1 MNFKKKLQAAMPKMI
16 GNPMASAMAMASVGV
31 STLNTKKGQKP
42 KNATKGK
49 KKVAVKKSKIVSKKQ
64 KKQMEVMKRICQSAY
79 GTYIRGVTT
88 VSARYIGHPAVAI
101 PASEMIK
108 TMMEEAAPPV
118 SRPFVTI
125 TSEQMNSLKIEERK
139 GEKEYIKTK
148 DKSEERERL
157 PFSKPIRD
165 MGLLWNRM
173 WGYEDDAPVAGQP
186 FYDIVELYGDFKR
199 ATNDFSDYLE
209 KEINDWAKGLDEDYK
224 NRELAKPAS
233 MRSDFGDAITGL
245 TSGKEDN
252 LSFGG
257 KAGAFLRGLIVDGC
271 GKLLIKDT
279 LLAAS
284 SPCDTAK
291 SVMETVKLVE
301 DMDEEDFSKIAK
313 EIKTTWD
320 EASEE
325 EKLNYTGQAGAIV
338 ADFLIAK
345 KLKLSKQVKVVETGV
360 TAGSKVDNLLE
371 AGAKASSK
379 ADDITEAGTKVISKV
394 DDIAEIGVQAGS
406 KADDVVEAGAKA
418 SSKANDA
425 TKAGA
430 KANSKADD
438 VAEAGAQAGSKADD
452 IVEAG
457 AKANSKANDTAK
469 AAGQTTA
476 LTVVKDNSG
485 TNGSGVKISG
495 EKPNSNIDDIR
506 TKVIESNSMGKDKIS
521 TSNAVNETK
530 VDNTESINEIKTKWW
545 HKNYVD
551 NLSDTQ
557 ILLGVKQSEKGLST
571 LGSAT
576 RENVMFAGKAWV
588 GNSYKEILDTSGN
601 LIGYSS
607 SDGMRAFR
615 IQYKPK
621 EGMWRANFQEN
632 VMVNNP
638 YPNPGQHSS
647 QLKNVHIDIL
657 D

>member
-1 MNFKKKLQAAMPKMI
+1 
-16 GNPMASAMAMASVGV
+16 
-31 STLNTKKGQKP
+31 
-42 KNATKGK
+42 
-49 KKVAVKKSKIVSKKQ
+49 
-64 KKQMEVMKRICQSAY
+64 MEVMERVCQSAY

-88 VSARYIGHPAVAI
+88 VAARYIGHPAVAI
-101 PASEMIK
+101 PASEMVK
-108 TMMEEAAPPV
+108 TMMEEAALPV
-118 SRPFVTI
+118 NRPFVTI
-125 TSEQMNSLKIEERK
+125 TNEQMESLKIQEKK

-148 DKSEERERL
+148 DKREERERL
-157 PFSKPIRD
+157 HFSKPIRD

-257 KAGAFLRGLIVDGC
+257 KAGAFLRGLLVDGC

-291 SVMETVKLVE
+291 SVMETVKLVG

-360 TAGSKVDNLLE
+360 KASSKVDNLLE
-371 AGAKASSK
+371 AGVKTGSKVDDIAEAGMRASSK
-379 ADDITEAGTKVISKV
+379 ADDITEAGTKVTSKV
-394 DDIAEIGVQAGS
+394 DDIAGT
-406 KADDVVEAGAKA
+406 GAKA
-418 SSKANDA
+418 
-425 TKAGA
+425 G
-430 KANSKADD
+430 SKADD
-438 VAEAGAQAGSKADD
+438 VAEARAKTSSKVDD
-452 IVEAG
+452 IAETG
-457 AKANSKANDTAK
+457 AKASSKVDDTAK

-476 LTVVKDNSG
+476 KTVARVESRKGKGRGGNVETSPAVTETKLDKVTSTETKYEVVEPKGGDKPPEIKHMSTNAREFEGLYNEGKINILDFVNECRQIDNVLDAEFLEKVEKMRKLIPGPLRSKGNFGYATVEIDGLEKTEFFAHSRIHTLDNREKFKEDVVKRLKD
-485 TNGSGVKISG
+485 ISLQSKKQEFETLKVNNKNIING
-495 EKPNSNIDDIR
+495 EKHYDRI
-506 TKVIESNSMGKDKIS
+506 
-521 TSNAVNETK
+521 
-530 VDNTESINEIKTKWW
+530 VDTESKILEEINTKL
-545 HKNYVD
+545 KGNVDTTGKIIVYTDLYCCPSCQYVF
-551 NLSDTQ
+551 
-557 ILLGVKQSEKGLST
+557 KQFKEKYPKIDVT
-571 LGSAT
+571 II
-576 RENVMFAGKAWV
+576 
-588 GNSYKEILDTSGN
+588 YK
-601 LIGYSS
+601 
-607 SDGMRAFR
+607 
-615 IQYKPK
+615 
-621 EGMWRANFQEN
+621 
-632 VMVNNP
+632 
-638 YPNPGQHSS
+638 
-647 QLKNVHIDIL
+647 QLEF
-657 D
+657 

>member
-1 MNFKKKLQAAMPKMI
+1 MVQQ
-16 GNPMASAMAMASVGV
+16 V
-31 STLNTKKGQKP
+31 
-42 KNATKGK
+42 
-49 KKVAVKKSKIVSKKQ
+49 
-64 KKQMEVMKRICQSAY
+64 CQSAY

-88 VSARYIGHPAVAI
+88 VAARYIGHPAAAI
-101 PASEMIK
+101 PASEMVK
-108 TMMEEAAPPV
+108 TMMEEVALPV

-125 TSEQMNSLKIEERK
+125 TSEQMSSLKIEERK

-257 KAGAFLRGLIVDGC
+257 KAGAFLRGLLVDGC

-291 SVMETVKLVE
+291 SVMETVKLVG

-345 KLKLSKQVKVVETGV
+345 KLKLSKQAKVVETGV

-379 ADDITEAGTKVISKV
+379 ADDVAEAGTKITSKV
-394 DDIAEIGVQAGS
+394 DDIAEAGTKVTS
-406 KADDVVEAGAKA
+406 KVDDI
-418 SSKANDA
+418 
-425 TKAGA
+425 
-430 KANSKADD
+430 
-438 VAEAGAQAGSKADD
+438 AETGAQAGSKADD
-452 IVEAG
+452 IAEAG
-457 AKANSKANDTAK
+457 AKAGSKADDAAKAGTKANSKANDTAK

-476 LTVVKDNSG
+476 ITVVKENSG
-485 TNGSGVKISG
+485 VNGSGSVNINKKRP
-495 EKPNSNIDDIR
+495 KPNIDDVK
-506 TKVIESNSMGKDKIS
+506 TTGEKVNKVEAGEVKSTELGSKTDAESTDKTLDNQVKGIISEADRKKLNSWKNKIS
-521 TSNAVNETK
+521 DELYLK
-530 VDNTESINEIKTKWW
+530 
-545 HKNYVD
+545 HKNIFD
-551 NLSDTQ
+551 NPKYYDQKTGWPIWSGQNGDPNIDGFL
-557 ILLGVKQSEKGLST
+557 
-571 LGSAT
+571 
-576 RENVMFAGKAWV
+576 NGK
-588 GNSYKEILDTSGN
+588 YIDEML
-601 LIGYSS
+601 
-607 SDGMRAFR
+607 
-615 IQYKPK
+615 Q
-621 EGMWRANFQEN
+621 
-632 VMVNNP
+632 
-638 YPNPGQHSS
+638 PGQM
-647 QLKNVHIDIL
+647 IDRYGGNKGTFWRCRHTYF
-657 D
+657 

>member
-16 GNPMASAMAMASVGV
+16 GNPLSVATAMVSFALSVV
-31 STLNTKKGQKP
+31 KGQKA
-42 KNATKGK
+42 KKATKGK
-49 KKVAVKKSKIVSKKQ
+49 KKTTVRKSKIMSKKQ
-64 KKQMEVMKRICQSAY
+64 QMEVMERICQSAY
-79 GTYIRGVTT
+79 GTYIREVTT
-88 VSARYIGHPAVAI
+88 VAARYIGHPAVAI
-101 PASEMIK
+101 PASEMVK
-108 TMMEEAAPPV
+108 TMMEEAALPV

-186 FYDIVELYGDFKR
+186 FYDIVELYGDFKKV
-199 ATNDFSDYLE
+199 TNDFSDYLE

-257 KAGAFLRGLIVDGC
+257 KAGAFLRGLLVDGC

-291 SVMETVKLVE
+291 SVMETVKLVG

-345 KLKLSKQVKVVETGV
+345 KLKLSKQVKVIETGV
-360 TAGSKVDNLLE
+360 KTGSKVDNLLE
-371 AGAKASSK
+371 AGVKASSKVDDAAKAGAKASSK
-379 ADDITEAGTKVISKV
+379 ADDV
-394 DDIAEIGVQAGS
+394 AEVGM
-406 KADDVVEAGAKA
+406 KA
-418 SSKANDA
+418 SSKM
-425 TKAGA
+425 
-430 KANSKADD
+430 
-438 VAEAGAQAGSKADD
+438 DD
-452 IVEAG
+452 IAEAG

-469 AAGQTTA
+469 TAGQTTA
-476 LTVVKDNSG
+476 ITVVKENSG
-485 TNGSGVKISG
+485 VNGHDNVKFS
-495 EKPNSNIDDIR
+495 EKKPNTNVDEVKVINMENNKIDRNESPISDISKNNQKIR
-506 TKVIESNSMGKDKIS
+506 TLRDATLEDAELIYIMRKKY
-521 TSNAVNETK
+521 NAGETRN
-530 VDNTESINEIKTKWW
+530 VAIARGTINGESINLESISGKFT
-545 HKNYVD
+545 H
-551 NLSDTQ
+551 DTYHN
-557 ILLGVKQSEKGLST
+557 KGNFEPPLPKDYHYQGPYGYIDHT
-571 LGSAT
+571 EQKIVEYL
-576 RENVMFAGKAWV
+576 RENLKNNPEV
-588 GNSYKEILDTSGN
+588 SGN
-601 LIGYSS
+601 IEIISERMFCDNCGPIV
-607 SDGMRAFR
+607 DMF
-615 IQYKPK
+615 
-621 EGMWRANFQEN
+621 EEEF
-632 VMVNNP
+632 
-638 YPNPGQHSS
+638 PNIVVTRVEVFKYLQQSGG
-647 QLKNVHIDIL
+647 KK
-657 D
+657 

>member
-1 MNFKKKLQAAMPKMI
+1 
-16 GNPMASAMAMASVGV
+16 MA
-31 STLNTKKGQKP
+31 
-42 KNATKGK
+42 
-49 KKVAVKKSKIVSKKQ
+49 
-64 KKQMEVMKRICQSAY
+64 
-79 GTYIRGVTT
+79 
-88 VSARYIGHPAVAI
+88 ARYIGHPAAAI
-101 PASEMIK
+101 PASEMVK
-108 TMMEEAAPPV
+108 TMMEEVALPV

-125 TSEQMNSLKIEERK
+125 TSEQMSSLKIEERK

-257 KAGAFLRGLIVDGC
+257 KAGAFLRGLLVDGC

-291 SVMETVKLVE
+291 SVMETVKLVG

-360 TAGSKVDNLLE
+360 KTGSKVDNLLE
-371 AGAKASSK
+371 AGVKASSK
-379 ADDITEAGTKVISKV
+379 M
-394 DDIAEIGVQAGS
+394 DDIA
-406 KADDVVEAGAKA
+406 
-418 SSKANDA
+418 
-425 TKAGA
+425 KAGA
-430 KANSKADD
+430 N
-438 VAEAGAQAGSKADD
+438 E
-452 IVEAG
+452 
-457 AKANSKANDTAK
+457 
-469 AAGQTTA
+469 AGQTTA
-476 LTVVKDNSG
+476 RTVVRQNSDANGFGSVNINGKRAEDIIEKVEIEKLPSAKGLYGKDFEEYLTENIG
-485 TNGSGVKISG
+485 GNGSFSKGGRDFDGGIGNRWWEAKSG
-495 EKPNSNIDDIR
+495 PYWENRVNNPKQIAKFKSDMGDRLRIAKENGATYELFSNTPIPQIF
-506 TKVIESNSMGKDKIS
+506 KDYL
-521 TSNAVNETK
+521 
-530 VDNTESINEIKTKWW
+530 IK
-545 HKNYVD
+545 
-551 NLSDTQ
+551 
-557 ILLGVKQSEKGLST
+557 KGIPFT
-571 LGSAT
+571 
-576 RENVMFAGKAWV
+576 
-588 GNSYKEILDTSGN
+588 EILD
-601 LIGYSS
+601 
-607 SDGMRAFR
+607 
-615 IQYKPK
+615 
-621 EGMWRANFQEN
+621 
-632 VMVNNP
+632 
-638 YPNPGQHSS
+638 
-647 QLKNVHIDIL
+647 
-657 D
+657 